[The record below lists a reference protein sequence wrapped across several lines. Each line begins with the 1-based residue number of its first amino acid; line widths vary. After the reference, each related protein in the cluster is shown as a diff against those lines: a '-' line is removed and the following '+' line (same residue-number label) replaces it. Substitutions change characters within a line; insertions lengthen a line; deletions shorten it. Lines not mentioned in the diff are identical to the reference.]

1 MGRFTDT
8 CAVLALAAGITIALP
23 VHATT
28 EAEAVDELI
37 AVLGTTLPCS
47 RYALA
52 WLEDGA
58 GRIEYRCLNSPAQAG
73 LPTEQLQVQRVYY
86 SVDMR
91 VARSRFA
98 QVYGL
103 RGTRASAVVLA
114 QFLQRLAALAES
126 AGSEGRHF
134 SPLVVY
140 SRNATSLAA
149 TPVRV
154 QQRPNT
160 QKTMVFSP

>member
-1 MGRFTDT
+1 MARFTDT
-8 CAVLALAAGITIALP
+8 YSVLALAAGITVAIP

-37 AVLGTTLPCS
+37 AVLGTTLPCP

-58 GRIEYRCLNSPAQAG
+58 GRIEYRCLTSPAQAG
-73 LPTEQLQVQRVYY
+73 LPTEQLQAQRVYY
-86 SVDMR
+86 NVDMR
-91 VARSRFA
+91 AARSRFA

-103 RGTRASAVVLA
+103 RGTRGSAVVLA

-126 AGSEGRHF
+126 GGREGRQF

-140 SRNATSLAA
+140 SRSATSLAA
-149 TPVRV
+149 TPVAV
-154 QQRPNT
+154 QQRSNT
-160 QKTMVFSP
+160 QKEMFFSP

>member
-1 MGRFTDT
+1 MDRFTDT
-8 CAVLALAAGITIALP
+8 FAFLALAVGITIALP

-52 WLEDGA
+52 WLDDA
-58 GRIEYRCLNSPAQAG
+58 AARIEYCCLASPAQTG
-73 LPTEQLQVQRVYY
+73 LPTEQRQAQRVYY
-86 SVDMR
+86 NVDMR

-103 RGTRASAVVLA
+103 RGTPTPAAVLA
-114 QFLQRLAALAES
+114 QFLQRLAALPES
-126 AGSEGRHF
+126 GGSEGPHL

-140 SRNATSLAA
+140 SRSVTSLAA
-149 TPVRV
+149 SPVTV
-154 QQRPNT
+154 QQRSNT
-160 QKTMVFSP
+160 QKAMVFSP